1 MKDNKANGVIIGLT
15 SKVSQQDAF
24 QSFLMNDKPVLTP
37 SNLDVSMR
45 IEYDNVKEELS
56 KAKHDYEKVLNNAI
70 NELEELA
77 KAEIK
82 IIQLRCLL
90 NIEPKLGILKQKR
103 KEGSITY
110 LTARATFFDPSIKR
124 SEVKVYLGELKNY
137 GTNIKEIEKKQTVI
151 DEARIELFELMRT
164 RMRNKTSNPSKVKDF
179 KFFSGTK

>member
-70 NELEELA
+70 N
-77 KAEIK
+77 
-82 IIQLRCLL
+82 
-90 NIEPKLGILKQKR
+90 
-103 KEGSITY
+103 
-110 LTARATFFDPSIKR
+110 
-124 SEVKVYLGELKNY
+124 
-137 GTNIKEIEKKQTVI
+137 
-151 DEARIELFELMRT
+151 
-164 RMRNKTSNPSKVKDF
+164 
-179 KFFSGTK
+179 

>member
-1 MKDNKANGVIIGLT
+1 
-15 SKVSQQDAF
+15 
-24 QSFLMNDKPVLTP
+24 
-37 SNLDVSMR
+37 
-45 IEYDNVKEELS
+45 
-56 KAKHDYEKVLNNAI
+56 
-70 NELEELA
+70 LEELA

-151 DEARIELFELMRT
+151 DEARIELF
-164 RMRNKTSNPSKVKDF
+164 
-179 KFFSGTK
+179 